1 LRALVGNIS
10 PRSRASRGR
19 GEQTRVGG
27 PVKEAIVRIQDVGQG
42 SIDYVNPADD
52 PRKE

>member
-1 LRALVGNIS
+1 
-10 PRSRASRGR
+10 
-19 GEQTRVGG
+19 
-27 PVKEAIVRIQDVGQG
+27 VKEAIVRIQDVGQG